1 MNLLDSR
8 LFSGAMQVTIAFTSL
23 LSVAVIAQTP
33 SPRVVSP
40 PQQQTAKSGA
50 IADPLE
56 IKLER
61 AKIGLADGK
70 ESRSPA
76 ATAKPGDILEE
87 VATYTNKSAAALKG
101 LEATLPVPV
110 NTELVRGSMSPAN
123 GKASTDGKNFSAIPL
138 TRKIKQS
145 NGVEVEQTV
154 PLSDYRYLRWYP
166 GDLAAQKSLVFSAR
180 FKVANDISQAV
191 SAVKR

>member
-1 MNLLDSR
+1 MNLLGSR
-8 LFSGAMQVTIAFTSL
+8 PFSRALQVTIAFTSL
-23 LSVAVIAQTP
+23 FSVAVIAQTP
-33 SPRVVSP
+33 APKVVSP
-40 PQQQTAKSGA
+40 AQQQAAKSGA

-110 NTELVRGSMSPAN
+110 NTELVMDSIRPAN
-123 GKASTDGKNFSAIPL
+123 AKAGNGTPAARSAI
-138 TRKIKQS
+138 
-145 NGVEVEQTV
+145 NVATV
-154 PLSDYRYLRWYP
+154 SPPPAESPPMMIRCGQRSASRRTP
-166 GDLAAQKSLVFSAR
+166 VAARDCGAY
-180 FKVANDISQAV
+180 
-191 SAVKR
+191 